1 MKLSI
6 VNHEECPIANARRL
20 ICEGYG
26 RVWDMDYQKWVVDP
40 RPRVLVFGSWVH
52 KNTGNTLVGGINLN
66 YLNPEQIERVRTYL
80 PEILAQKTL
89 KARYWEGKRLLP
101 DVFDNQDGYYRTY
114 NRAEIRYIRP
124 EVFRFMTPKEFAQAN
139 QPEKANQ
146 LATRRDVYKALST
159 GRQAGEPR
167 PSLPPDEIP
176 PGTEPEE
183 LKPPEIPPD
192 EPSAP
197 PTEPKSPEDQEKDLE
212 QDAKT
217 TEKVAKDMEKSTGKK
232 LLDRIDQRLG
242 LRKGLKSVVGGIK
255 SIFKGKPKETPKATE
270 TPETPEVK
278 PEKMKP
284 PEKTPEE
291 KDMDTTK
298 KVAKDM
304 EKSTGKKLLD
314 RIDQKLKSLFG
325 GVKSLWKGKKKP
337 PESEE

>member
-1 MKLSI
+1 MKLSM
-6 VNHEECPIANARRL
+6 VSREERPIAHAKQL

-26 RVWDMDYQKWVVDP
+26 RVWDMDYQKWIVDP
-40 RPRVLVFGSWVH
+40 RPRVLVFGSWTH
-52 KNTGNTLVGGINLN
+52 PNTGNTLVGGVNLN
-66 YLNPEQIERVRTYL
+66 YLNPEQIERLRTYL

-101 DVFDNQDGYYRTY
+101 DIFDNQEGYYRTY

-124 EVFRFMTPKEFAQAN
+124 EVFKFMTPKELEQAGE
-139 QPEKANQ
+139 PEKASQ
-146 LATRRDVYKALST
+146 LATRRDVYKSLSA
-159 GRQAGEPR
+159 GRQVGEPR

-183 LKPPEIPPD
+183 PKPPETPPD
-192 EPSAP
+192 EPPAP
-197 PTEPKSPEDQEKDLE
+197 PEEPKSPEEQEQDLE
-212 QDAKT
+212 QDVKT

-242 LRKGLKSVVGGIK
+242 IRKGLKSMVGGIK
-255 SIFKGKPKETPKATE
+255 SIFKGKPKETPR
-270 TPETPEVK
+270 PEIPEAPEIK
-278 PEKMKP
+278 PEKTVT

-291 KDMDTTK
+291 KDVNTTK
-298 KVAKDM
+298 KVAKDI
-304 EKSTGKKLLD
+304 EKSTGKKLVD

-337 PESEE
+337 EEQEE